1 MSVNTTAVEDGW
13 QIRTKYG
20 AYRISATHPLTD
32 IDDIL
37 ARLVKGHEDIDN
49 LLEVRLQISREEQ
62 P

>member
-1 MSVNTTAVEDGW
+1 MSTTATPVHDGW

-37 ARLVKGHEDIDN
+37 TRLVKGHPDTDA
-49 LLEVRLQISREEQ
+49 LLDVRLKIAKEAQ